1 MNYNYLISD
10 GINYKIGITNNIQN
24 RLKTFQTANHK
35 KIKVI
40 NLVLSEN
47 REASFKLE
55 KYLHEK
61 YKKYNVSV
69 EWFEFTNYMRKKVI
83 EDMNKYASKW
93 SMEYDN
99 ILKKSKNTIIKLI
112 NNNLP
117 DFLNINKISK
127 KIKKI
132 NNVVKNINKII
143 NIT

>member
-61 YKKYNVSV
+61 YKKYNVSG
-69 EWFEFTNYMRKKVI
+69 EWFEFTNI
-83 EDMNKYASKW
+83 C
-93 SMEYDN
+93 
-99 ILKKSKNTIIKLI
+99 
-112 NNNLP
+112 
-117 DFLNINKISK
+117 
-127 KIKKI
+127 
-132 NNVVKNINKII
+132 
-143 NIT
+143 